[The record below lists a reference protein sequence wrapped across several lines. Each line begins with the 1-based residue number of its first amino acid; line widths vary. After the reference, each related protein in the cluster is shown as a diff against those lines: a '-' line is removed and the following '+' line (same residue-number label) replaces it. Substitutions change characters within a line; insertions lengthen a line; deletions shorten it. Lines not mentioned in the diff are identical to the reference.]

1 METHSISNQ
10 YLKLTTI
17 DYGATINQLIVK
29 DHNGCDVNVVL
40 SYKYLESYIHNAPY
54 LGASVGRYAGRIDQK
69 GFSIDKKHYPVY
81 TQNGVHLHGGKVGFS
96 FKTWKLEEIT
106 QGENP
111 HITYSYFSPD
121 MEEGYPGNLEVRC
134 TYTLQDNQLLIS
146 YTAKSDKD
154 TIVNLT
160 NHNYYNLNGHGSIM
174 DHELCLNADKVLDK
188 NQTATP
194 TGSFTDVE
202 GTPYDFR
209 TNTLLKK
216 QLEIATIDDTFVLN
230 QNKPLA
236 ILYAPSTGIEMKIST
251 NQPAVVIYTPTSL
264 DSGLLTNQPIA
275 EYPAICFETQ
285 NFPDAPNHANFPSAL
300 LKSGALYMNE
310 SVFEFSTRSIEE
322 D

>member
-1 METHSISNQ
+1 MKTHSISNQ

-29 DHNGCDVNVVL
+29 DHNGCDVNVIL
-40 SYKYLESYIHNAPY
+40 SYKYLDSYIHNTPY

-81 TQNGVHLHGGKVGFS
+81 TQNGVHLHGGKEGFS

-134 TYTLQDNQLLIS
+134 TYTLKGNQLLIS
-146 YTAKSDKD
+146 YTARSDKD

-174 DHELCLNADKVLDK
+174 DHELCLHADKILDK

-194 TGSFTDVE
+194 TGNFRDVE
-202 GTPYDFR
+202 GTHYDFR
-209 TNTLLKK
+209 STTLLKK
-216 QLEIATIDDTFVLN
+216 QLEIATVDDTYVLN

-236 ILYAPSTGIEMKIST
+236 ILYAPNTGIEMKIST
-251 NQPAVVIYTPTSL
+251 NQPAVVIYTPPSL
-264 DSGLLTNQPIA
+264 DSDLLTNQPIA

-300 LKSGALYMNE
+300 LKSGALYTNE
-310 SVFEFSTRSIEE
+310 SVFEFSTR
-322 D
+322 